1 LEHFLEWGRSG
12 ADWQC
17 LKYGLQKAHREEL
30 LPPKPVW
37 QERPLCWWDALR
49 QDLSK
54 KHTNFM
60 FPLSLG
66 NLYRFI
72 YPDDNT
78 VLGKWHNAGVDV
90 LMTMRLIH
98 VYFCRMGRSP
108 IPYKLDSYFTPVCPN
123 ESGER
128 SDATFA
134 EYSATVRDSLE
145 KRLSSRMNELLADIE
160 RQTQWEMDLEDDSVK
175 YQDVERLAEE
185 HWGIAD
191 SDFDDGDV
199 ETEQT
204 EYADIYLEHMDLEDL
219 DAEDMGL

>member
-1 LEHFLEWGRSG
+1 
-12 ADWQC
+12 
-17 LKYGLQKAHREEL
+17 
-30 LPPKPVW
+30 
-37 QERPLCWWDALR
+37 
-49 QDLSK
+49 
-54 KHTNFM
+54 M

-108 IPYKLDSYFTPVCPN
+108 IPHKLESYFTPVCPN

-128 SDATFA
+128 SNAVFA
-134 EYSATVRDSLE
+134 EYSATVRDGLE

-160 RQTQWEMDLEDDSVK
+160 RQTRWEMDPEDDSVK
-175 YQDVERLAEE
+175 YQNVECLADE

-191 SDFDDGDV
+191 SDVDDSDVDDGDV
-199 ETEQT
+199 EMEQID
-204 EYADIYLEHMDLEDL
+204 YADIYLEHMDLEYL